1 MRNRTTLPTS
11 IVVATLVAG
20 CGSSSLHVRGQGPL
34 SAYEE
39 VALPGADPEAV
50 ERALATYAGDWRLNA
65 SASSGS
71 DHLLLGPIRVME
83 SEAEGVSA
91 DDLNPIRM
99 EVEEADKVAV
109 IRMATIDLL
118 RYRPVKLNLAIED
131 GLLIYSPT
139 PGLRLPLPFDGTPVS
154 YWMGGVDAMQS
165 VVTRLGWAG
174 SRPAIVHKVVPDGHI
189 HEVFE
194 IVDSQLRITRTGR
207 TSREEF
213 QEVVLVYDRE

>member
-1 MRNRTTLPTS
+1 MRNRTTLPTCV
-11 IVVATLVAG
+11 VVAAFVAG
-20 CGSSSLHVRGQGPL
+20 CGSSSIHVRGQGP
-34 SAYEE
+34 SS
-39 VALPGADPEAV
+39 VHQDVGLPGADLEAV

-83 SEAEGVSA
+83 SEAECVSA
-91 DDLNPIRM
+91 DDLNPLRT
-99 EVEEADKVAV
+99 EVEEANKVAV

-118 RYRPVKLNLAIED
+118 RYRPGKLSLGVED
-131 GLLIYSPT
+131 GHLIYSPT
-139 PGLRLPLPFDGTPVS
+139 PGLRLLLPLDGKPVS
-154 YWMGGVDAMQS
+154 YRMGRMEAMQS
-165 VVTRLGWAG
+165 VVTQLSWAG
-174 SRPAIVHKVVPDGHI
+174 SQPAIVHKVVPDGHV

-194 IVDSQLRITRTGR
+194 IVDAQLRITRTGR

>member
-11 IVVATLVAG
+11 IVVAALVAG
-20 CGSSSLHVRGQGPL
+20 CGSSSIQVRGQGP
-34 SAYEE
+34 SSVYED

-83 SEAEGVSA
+83 GESVSA
-91 DDLNPIRM
+91 DDLSPLRM
-99 EVEEADKVAV
+99 EVEEANKVAI

-118 RYRPVKLNLAIED
+118 RYRPGKLSLAVED

-139 PGLRLPLPFDGTPVS
+139 PGLRLLLPFDGTPVS
-154 YWMGGVDAMQS
+154 YRMGRMEAMQS
-165 VVTRLGWAG
+165 VVTRLSWAG
-174 SRPAIVHKVVPDGHI
+174 SRPAIVHKVVPDGHV

>member
-11 IVVATLVAG
+11 IVVAALVAG
-20 CGSSSLHVRGQGPL
+20 CGSSSIQVRGQGP
-34 SAYEE
+34 SSVYED

-83 SEAEGVSA
+83 GESVSA
-91 DDLNPIRM
+91 DDLSPLRM
-99 EVEEADKVAV
+99 EVEEANKVAI

-118 RYRPVKLNLAIED
+118 RYRPGKLNLAVED

-139 PGLRLPLPFDGTPVS
+139 PGLRLLLPFDGTPVS
-154 YWMGGVDAMQS
+154 YRMGRMEAMQS
-165 VVTRLGWAG
+165 VVTRLSWAG
-174 SRPAIVHKVVPDGHI
+174 SRPAIVHKVVPDGHV